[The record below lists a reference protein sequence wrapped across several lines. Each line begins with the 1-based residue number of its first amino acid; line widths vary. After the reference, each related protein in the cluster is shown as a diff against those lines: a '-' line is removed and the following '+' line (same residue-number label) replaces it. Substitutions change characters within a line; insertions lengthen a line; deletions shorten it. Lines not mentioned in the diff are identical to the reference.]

1 MHTFRTLTVGVVA
14 TLCLAATPDTRAQ
27 SPEDLETIQT
37 FLAIMTDYFK
47 IIESTYDISSSNEK
61 SAIMKMQKIQEI
73 YEERGEKGRAADV
86 LRQVLSETDN
96 TTIRNAAFFLLGDN
110 LKDTGRSEEAITL
123 LREGLSENIK
133 AAQ

>member
-110 LKDTGRSEEAITL
+110 LKDTGRSEEAITM

>member
-1 MHTFRTLTVGVVA
+1 MHTFRTLTIGVVA